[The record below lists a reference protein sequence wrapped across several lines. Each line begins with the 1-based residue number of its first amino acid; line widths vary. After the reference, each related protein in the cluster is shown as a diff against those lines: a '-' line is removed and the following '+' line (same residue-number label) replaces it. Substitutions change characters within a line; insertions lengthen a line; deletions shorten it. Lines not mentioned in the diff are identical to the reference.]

1 MKYEILKTGSKGN
14 CIIVEDKFMLDCG
27 VPYKVVEPYLKDI
40 KLIFISHIHG
50 DHLNK
55 TTVEKIAYN
64 YPNIK
69 FVCGVEVNDS
79 IVNYGVVQKNVYGLF
94 CDIWYCLGMCNV
106 KVNYLYHDVPNYAL
120 SLFYKNKTL
129 FYATDTSKI
138 DHIVAKDYDT
148 YLIEANYYTNDELDE
163 KILEAQEKGE
173 FTYLNRVKQTH
184 LSQLDAINWLDK
196 NKGENSHFMF
206 IHEHISKEVDNND

>member
-1 MKYEILKTGSKGN
+1 
-14 CIIVEDKFMLDCG
+14 
-27 VPYKVVEPYLKDI
+27 
-40 KLIFISHIHG
+40 
-50 DHLNK
+50 
-55 TTVEKIAYN
+55 
-64 YPNIK
+64 
-69 FVCGVEVNDS
+69 
-79 IVNYGVVQKNVYGLF
+79 
-94 CDIWYCLGMCNV
+94 MCNV

>member
-1 MKYEILKTGSKGN
+1 M
-14 CIIVEDKFMLDCG
+14 
-27 VPYKVVEPYLKDI
+27 
-40 KLIFISHIHG
+40 
-50 DHLNK
+50 NK

-79 IVNYGVVQKNVYGLF
+79 IVNCGVFQKNVYGLF

-106 KVNYLYHDVPNYAL
+106 KVNYLYHDTPNYAL

-138 DHIVAKDYDT
+138 DHIIAYGYDT
-148 YLIEANYYTNDELDE
+148 YLIEANYLTDEEIED
-163 KILEAQEKGE
+163 KIINAKTKGE
-173 FTYLNRVKQTH
+173 FTYLERVKKTH
-184 LSQLDAINWLDK
+184 LSQLQALNWLDL
-196 NKGENSHFMF
+196 NKAEHSKFEF